1 MLKNSNSAQYI
12 YIKTKILPKIF
23 WQDFLAGNQIKLS
36 VSLNRYKL

>member
-23 WQDFLAGNQIKLS
+23 WQDFWQETKSNYQFL
-36 VSLNRYKL
+36 